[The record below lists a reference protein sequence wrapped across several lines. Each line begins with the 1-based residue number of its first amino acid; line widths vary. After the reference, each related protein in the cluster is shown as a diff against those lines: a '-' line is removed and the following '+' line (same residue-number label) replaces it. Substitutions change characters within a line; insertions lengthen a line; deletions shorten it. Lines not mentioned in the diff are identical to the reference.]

1 LLEVSADPR
10 PLGYRAPPL
19 VLLEVERLI
28 EGSAGCGPMRED
40 RRFVLPEGPPIPS
53 LSRERR
59 SYFLVK
65 YPLLAAGDADF

>member
-1 LLEVSADPR
+1 MLAVSGDPR

-19 VLLEVERLI
+19 VLLEVERVT
-28 EGSAGCGPMRED
+28 EGPAGCGPKRED

-59 SYFLVK
+59 RYFVPKKSLI
-65 YPLLAAGDADF
+65 